1 MVYNFDEPVERRGS
15 DSGKWHYFGA
25 DVLPMWVAD
34 MDFRSPA
41 PIIKALHERVEHGV
55 FGYGLDS
62 PQLKTVL
69 CERMQRLYN
78 WTITPDDIVF
88 WPGLVCGLNV
98 VSRAIG
104 ERGDGV
110 LVNTPVYP
118 PFLSSPINQERTLN
132 VAELDVQVKGQH
144 LHYALNDRA
153 FEAAIQANTRLFLL
167 CNPHNPVGR
176 AYTRDELT
184 RMADMCLRHNLIIC
198 SDEIHS
204 DLLLGGA
211 QHIPIASLDPTIAKQ
226 TVTILAPSKT
236 YNLPGL
242 GCSIAIIQDAALR
255 KRVQKAA
262 EGIVPHVNVLGYVA
276 AIAAYAECEDW
287 LDQLRAYLTAN
298 RDFLVAYLAE
308 QMPTLRT
315 TVPEATYLA
324 WIDCSQAGIEGNA
337 QKFFL
342 EEAKVALNS
351 GAVFGEGAA
360 DFVRLNFGCTRA
372 TLQQGLE
379 KMRAALE
386 NVK

>member
-34 MDFRSPA
+34 MDFSSPA

-62 PQLKTVL
+62 PELKTVL
-69 CERMQRLYN
+69 CERMLRLYN

-118 PFLSSPINQERTLN
+118 PFLSSPINQERALN
-132 VAELDVQVKGQH
+132 IAELDLQAQGQH
-144 LHYALNDRA
+144 LHYALNDA
-153 FEAAIQANTRLFLL
+153 TFTAAIEANTRLFLL

-176 AYTRDELT
+176 AYKRDELT
-184 RMADMCLRHNLIIC
+184 RMADICLRHNLTIC

-211 QHIPIASLDPTIAKQ
+211 RHIPIASIDPEIAAQ

-242 GCSIAIIQDAALR
+242 GCSMAIIQNPELR
-255 KRVQKAA
+255 RQVQKTAN
-262 EGIVPHVNVLGYVA
+262 GIVPHVNVLGYVA

-287 LDQLRAYLTAN
+287 LDQLRAYLTSN
-298 RDFLVAYLAE
+298 RDFLVAYVE
-308 QMPTLRT
+308 EHMPTLRT

-324 WIDCSQAGIEGNA
+324 WLDCSQAGIEGNA
-337 QKFFL
+337 QKFFM
-342 EEAKVALNS
+342 EKAKVALNDGAAFGQS
-351 GAVFGEGAA
+351 GAN
-360 DFVRLNFGCTRA
+360 FVRLNFGCTRA
-372 TLQQGLE
+372 TLQEGLE

-386 NVK
+386 SVK

>member
-41 PIIKALHERVEHGV
+41 PIIKALHERIEHGV

-62 PQLKTVL
+62 PELKTVM

-78 WTITPDDIVF
+78 WTITPEDIVF

-118 PFLSSPINQERTLN
+118 PFLSAPINQERTLN
-132 VAELDVQVKGQH
+132 SAALDAQVTGQQ
-144 LHYALNDRA
+144 LHYATDDAA
-153 FEAAIQANTRLFLL
+153 FAAAIQPNTKLFLL

-176 AYTRDELT
+176 AYTRNELT
-184 RMADMCLRHNLIIC
+184 RMADICLRHNLTIC

-204 DLLLGGA
+204 DLLLGDA
-211 QHIPIASLDPTIAKQ
+211 RHIPIASIDPEIAER
-226 TVTILAPSKT
+226 TVTIMAPSKT

-242 GCSIAIIQDAALR
+242 GCSMAIIQNAALR
-255 KRVQKAA
+255 RQVQKAA
-262 EGIVPHVNVLGYVA
+262 DGIVPHVNVLGYVA

-287 LDQLRAYLTAN
+287 LDQLRAYLTGN
-298 RDFLVAYLAE
+298 RDFLVAYVKE
-308 QMPTLRT
+308 HMPTLRT

-324 WIDCSQAGIEGNA
+324 WLDCQQTGIEDNA

-342 EEAKVALNS
+342 EKAKVALND
-351 GAVFGEGAA
+351 GAIFGQGGAG
-360 DFVRLNFGCTRA
+360 FVRLNFGCTRA
-372 TLQQGLE
+372 TLQEGLE
-379 KMRAALE
+379 KMRVALE
-386 NVK
+386 SVK